1 MNKNEIIGYIIT
13 VLENEG
19 ENNKAIMPV
28 IDAIISEVETLGH
41 KDEYGMLCMPVLVTT
56 KRRSYGYEDITKI
69 VVKCITALE
78 GIVNNQVKNSVIY
91 KNTMDSLKNYIA
103 GFSITSQVLLN
114 KCGVEECSSKD
125 EAAKET
131 KEAKEDVVNHP
142 KHYRKGSQG
151 LECIESMKKAFS
163 EEEYKGFLKLNA
175 YKYAYRFADK
185 NGLEDLKK
193 AEFYLKQLFNA
204 EVSEDYKKQ
213 RENLYTVVLNVH
225 KRENYKDVIKG
236 MVLENIIKEDYMI
249 ALVGVEMLMMYLV

>member
-78 GIVNNQVKNSVIY
+78 RIANNQVKNSVIY

-103 GFSITSQVLLN
+103 GFSIASQVLLN
-114 KCGVEECSSKD
+114 KCEEVKEVE
-125 EAAKET
+125 
-131 KEAKEDVVNHP
+131 EAKEDVVNHP

-151 LECIESMKKAFS
+151 LECIESMAKAFS
-163 EEEYKGFLKLNA
+163 QDEYRGFLKLNA

-236 MVLENIIKEDYMI
+236 MVLENIVKEDYMT

>member
-28 IDAIISEVETLGH
+28 IDAIISEVETLEH

-56 KRRSYGYEDITKI
+56 KRRSYGYEDITEI

-78 GIVNNQVKNSVIY
+78 RIVNNQVKNSVIY

-103 GFSITSQVLLN
+103 VFSITSQVLLN
-114 KCGVEECSSKD
+114 KCEEVK
-125 EAAKET
+125 EAE
-131 KEAKEDVVNHP
+131 EAKEDVVNHP
-142 KHYRKGSQG
+142 KHYKKGSQG
-151 LECIESMKKAFS
+151 LECIESMAKAFS
-163 EEEYKGFLKLNA
+163 QDEYRGFLKLNA
-175 YKYAYRFADK
+175 YKYAYRFEDK

-193 AEFYLKQLFNA
+193 AEFYLKQLFDV
-204 EVSEDYKKQ
+204 EVSADYKKQ
-213 RENLYTVVLNVH
+213 REALYTIVLNVH
-225 KRENYKDVIKG
+225 ERKNYKAVIKG
-236 MVLENIIKEDYMI
+236 MVLENIIKEDYMT

>member
-28 IDAIISEVETLGH
+28 IDAITSEIEALVH
-41 KDEYGMLCMPVLVTT
+41 KDEYGMLCIPVLVTT
-56 KRRSYGYEDITKI
+56 KRRSYGYEDITEI

-78 GIVNNQVKNSVIY
+78 RIINNQVKNSVIY

-103 GFSITSQVLLN
+103 GFSIASQVLLN
-114 KCGVEECSSKD
+114 KC

-142 KHYRKGSQG
+142 KHYKKGSQG
-151 LECIESMKKAFS
+151 LECIESMAKAFS
-163 EEEYKGFLKLNA
+163 QEEYRGFLKLNA
-175 YKYAYRFADK
+175 YKYVYRCEAK

-193 AEFYLKQLFNA
+193 AEFYLKQLFNV

-213 RENLYTVVLNVH
+213 RETLYTIVLNVH
-225 KRENYKDVIKG
+225 ERKNYKAVIKG
-236 MVLENIIKEDYMI
+236 MVLENIIKEDYMA

>member
-28 IDAIISEVETLGH
+28 IDAIISEVERLGH

-103 GFSITSQVLLN
+103 GFSIASQVLLN
-114 KCGVEECSSKD
+114 KD

-142 KHYRKGSQG
+142 KHYKKGSQG
-151 LECIESMKKAFS
+151 LECIESMAKVFS
-163 EEEYKGFLKLNA
+163 QDEYRGFLKLNA